1 MAEKQIYVKGMRV
14 FPPHEKAPDFVK
26 GTLLITPN
34 VLDKFCEENAEY
46 MTEYKGEKQLK
57 CQILEGDTGLYFTVD
72 TWKKDSSQSSQ
83 KDTEFDKPKEMEA
96 PEDSSE
102 LPF

>member
-72 TWKKDSSQSSQ
+72 TWKKDSSQ
-83 KDTEFDKPKEMEA
+83 KGTEPDKEPPSKEIEL
-96 PEDSSE
+96 PEDNDP